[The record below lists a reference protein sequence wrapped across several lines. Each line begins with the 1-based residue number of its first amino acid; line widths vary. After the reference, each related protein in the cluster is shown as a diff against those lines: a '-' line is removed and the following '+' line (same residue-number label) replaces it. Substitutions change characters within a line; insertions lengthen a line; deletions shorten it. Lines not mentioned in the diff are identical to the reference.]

1 MFERLNRAQP
11 FGILVMRLALGAIMI
26 ANGFHKIFPRGA
38 LYNFTHYVG
47 TLGLP
52 PWLGYVSAFTEFF
65 GGVLLVLGLLTRIA
79 ALLTAIDMAVAIIKV
94 TWHGGLVGQHNMS
107 LTLACFALALML
119 VFTGGGLLAIDN
131 AIGGSGRSRG

>member
-1 MFERLNRAQP
+1 MFERLNQAQP

-52 PWLGYVSAFTEFF
+52 SWLGYVFAFTEFF
-65 GGVLLVLGLLTRIA
+65 GGILLVLGLLTRIA
-79 ALLTAIDMAVAIIKV
+79 ALLTAIDMAVAIVKV
-94 TWHGGLVGQHNMS
+94 TWHGGLVGQHSMS
-107 LTLACFALALML
+107 LNLACFALAVML
-119 VFTGGGLLAIDN
+119 VFTGGGLFAIDN
-131 AIGGSGRSRG
+131 AIGGGRG